1 MTAQTLLIIASFV
14 LVGMSLLMGIM
25 RLVIG
30 PSVVDRIVALDA
42 VVLCA
47 VGFLALLSF
56 VWRTTVYLDLLLVIS
71 LLGFLTTVA
80 FVNYLKEN
88 GTDAQKN
95 SAEENQSDG

>member
-14 LVGMSLLMGIM
+14 LVGMSLFMGIM